1 MKRVFLILLSI
12 GLMAASCG
20 REPAGPEVPAASE
33 GGRMLVLTA
42 YAPVQAG
49 DGEDKVPATKV
60 SVATTGKVS
69 WTAGDEIALYNSSGQ
84 KFKATL
90 TAGEGTSQGTFTCTS
105 FSGTPGSTAVYP
117 YSLAGDSPGTV
128 TIPYIQERS
137 NGTPAL
143 MASAFQMDGS
153 QTASLYF
160 KHIAPVIDITLH
172 DIPAYARALV
182 LSAGG
187 LCISGSFSFDTAGPG
202 PIKSDSIASSQIIT
216 FHSGE
221 GYGTDLHFR
230 MAVPPGDYSDLHI
243 AIIDGDEV
251 PIEGLERIAFGKASL
266 SLQPADYLAM
276 PALDIRSKCTRSSA
290 VRKVEGTW
298 WAAGNLIADGKTS
311 EGFQSGWR
319 LGSQQYEFLGCD
331 QVGTSGTGV
340 TITQS
345 SSAFDRFN
353 WGGIAGDAW
362 KADAGYM
369 LPSDAKF
376 SISGRIF
383 SASQG
388 SGEELEASELSGE
401 DCFAVPAGGS
411 FATGSQIHGDV
422 AFWASKGQYRIPTA
436 AEISVLRAGSSSS
449 NASGKAGYVNVN
461 GNRIYG

>member
-1 MKRVFLILLSI
+1 MRKMRRFVTVFGVL
-12 GLMAASCG
+12 AAMVLAGCCRELAESERPGGDREG
-20 REPAGPEVPAASE
+20 RT
-33 GGRMLVLTA
+33 LVLTA
-42 YAPVQAG
+42 YAPGTSGKTLTSAA
-49 DGEDKVPATKV
+49 VPGTKV
-60 SVATTGKVS
+60 SVATSGKVT
-69 WTAGDEIALYNSSGQ
+69 WAAGDEIALYNTSGQ
-84 KFKATL
+84 KFRATL
-90 TAGEGTSQGTFTCTS
+90 TGGAGTSQGTFTCSS
-105 FSGTPGSTAVYP
+105 FSGAPGAVAVYP
-117 YSLAGDSPGTV
+117 YALAGSGAPGAVAVYPYALAGSAPGTV
-128 TIPYIQERS
+128 TIPPIQERS
-137 NGTPAL
+137 DATPAL

-187 LCISGSFSFDTAGPG
+187 LRISGSFSFDTAGPG

-216 FHSGE
+216 FPSGE
-221 GYGTDLHFR
+221 GYGTELHFS

-276 PALDIRSKCTRSSA
+276 PTLDIRSKCTRSSA

-298 WAAGNLIADGKTS
+298 WASGNLIADGKTS
-311 EGFQSGWR
+311 EGFQSGWH

-353 WGGIAGDAW
+353 WGGIA
-362 KADAGYM
+362 
-369 LPSDAKF
+369 
-376 SISGRIF
+376 
-383 SASQG
+383 
-388 SGEELEASELSGE
+388 
-401 DCFAVPAGGS
+401 
-411 FATGSQIHGDV
+411 
-422 AFWASKGQYRIPTA
+422 
-436 AEISVLRAGSSSS
+436 VLRLRPLQLGRNSRRRMESRRRLHAP
-449 NASGKAGYVNVN
+449 N
-461 GNRIYG
+461 